1 MINEH
6 TSKSELTGKAQT
18 VLGAIPPE
26 SLGVT
31 LPHEHLFVDATTALS
46 SYEPGEATE
55 QALYC
60 QPVALENL
68 WWIAYHP
75 ASNRDNLVL
84 QDEELAIKEALFFKC
99 AGGDT
104 IVDPTPLGV
113 GRDPLALARVS
124 RATGLNIIMGSGYY
138 ITATHPAD
146 MDNKTE
152 DGICEEIVRDVI
164 VGAGNTG
171 IRAGII
177 GEIGCSSPLTDNER
191 KVLRA
196 AAKAQKRTGAPLSI
210 HPGRNPK
217 PDASGCLEIIE
228 VLSKAGAD
236 ISRTVICH
244 IERTLIKLGD
254 YLKLAKTGCYLEYD
268 IFGWEGY
275 HSTPT
280 IDMPNDTYRVN
291 QIIQLIDQ
299 GYLNQILISQD
310 ICWKHRLR
318 SYGGH
323 GYDHILRN
331 VVPLMRLKGLSEKQI
346 HTLLVENPKR
356 LLRFE

>member
-1 MINEH
+1 MVYKH
-6 TSKSELTGKAQT
+6 VSKPELAGKAQT
-18 VLGAIPPE
+18 VLGAISPE
-26 SLGVT
+26 ALGVT
-31 LPHEHLFVDATTALS
+31 LPHEHLFSNAITALRD
-46 SYEPGEATE
+46 YKPGGTTE
-55 QALYC
+55 QGLYY
-60 QPVALENL
+60 QPVTLENL
-68 WWIAYHP
+68 WWITYHP
-75 ASNRDNLVL
+75 VSNRDNLVF
-84 QDEELAIKEALFFKC
+84 QDEEIAIKEASFFKR

-104 IVDPTPLGV
+104 IVDVTSIGF

-138 ITATHPAD
+138 LSSTHPAD

-152 DGICEEIVRDVI
+152 EDVCEEIVREVI
-164 VGAGNTG
+164 VGVGSTG
-171 IRAGII
+171 IHAGII
-177 GEIGCSSPLTDNER
+177 GEIGCSWPMTDNEG

-196 AAKAQKRTGAPLSI
+196 AAKAQKLTGAPLSI

-217 PDASGCLEIIE
+217 PDASGCLEIITI
-228 VLSKAGAD
+228 LGKAGAD
-236 ISRTVICH
+236 ISHTVICH
-244 IERTLIKLGD
+244 IERTLVKPEERQ
-254 YLKLAKTGCYLEYD
+254 KLAETGCYLEYD

-275 HSTPT
+275 HSMPT
-280 IDMPNDTYRVN
+280 IDLPNDNYRVN

-310 ICWKHRLR
+310 ICWKSRLR

-331 VVPLMRLKGLSEKQI
+331 VVPLMRAKGMSEEHI

-356 LLRFE
+356 LLRFV